1 MCAGSGRRG
10 VVEVIVRDDVLG
22 LDGGDLGRGGRAG
35 PTLPVARC
43 RATGPCGEPMVSG
56 PIIGP
61 YKFYAEYM
69 TTSQVPQPPLESE
82 DMLALDRQV
91 CFALSVAARN
101 VVAVYRPVLEPLGLT
116 HPQYLVMLAL
126 WQHGQLSVKELSGL
140 LQLDPGTLSPLLKR
154 LEAAG
159 LLRRERDPRDQRNLA
174 LALTDKG
181 RALREQAEKIPA
193 GIVERLGMP
202 VEQLMNLHEV
212 LTQVIAASQ
221 QALAHPAAGDQ
232 AGPEATVA

>member
-1 MCAGSGRRG
+1 
-10 VVEVIVRDDVLG
+10 V
-22 LDGGDLGRGGRAG
+22 
-35 PTLPVARC
+35 
-43 RATGPCGEPMVSG
+43 
-56 PIIGP
+56 
-61 YKFYAEYM
+61 
-69 TTSQVPQPPLESE
+69 TSQQKPATSTEPV
-82 DMLALDRQV
+82 DVLALDRQV

-126 WQHGQLSVKELSGL
+126 WQHGTLSVKALSRL

-159 LLRRERDPRDQRNLA
+159 LLRRERDPKDQRNLA

-181 RALREQAEKIPA
+181 TALREQAERIPA
-193 GIVERLGMP
+193 GIVERLGLP
-202 VEQLMNLHEV
+202 VDELVSLHEA

-221 QALAHPAAGDQ
+221 LALGAAGADD
-232 AGPEATVA
+232 PEATVA